1 MVLVNPDYQSVV
13 AFSEEE
19 ASEVLVLKVLQEVV
33 KVQLLSLV
41 NPSEAAQGPPAW
53 SGSSGS
59 AMVDTL
65 VPEA

>member
-19 ASEVLVLKVLQEVV
+19 ASEVLVLKVLQEVA

-41 NPSEAAQGPPAW
+41 NPSEAAQGPPA
-53 SGSSGS
+53 
-59 AMVDTL
+59 
-65 VPEA
+65 